1 MQKDRNRAQFL
12 SFPFSTNIAST
23 RHRNEDIDICH
34 RLYRKKRNP
43 VRFKLHLIYKYAIS
57 ENNCD
62 RKFFLRGKKK
72 KKRKE
77 KASKHPVYVYV
88 IINLNN

>member
-72 KKRKE
+72 RKE